1 MYLNDCQRTAF
12 YEGIG
17 LDTKEFDMHVIIEVS
32 TMSVFFNHYL
42 SVILIISSDIPQ
54 LKTENRYAQFG
65 FAFYICYNY

>member
-54 LKTENRYAQFG
+54 LKTENRYARFG

>member
-32 TMSVFFNHYL
+32 TMFVFFNHSL
-42 SVILIISSDIPQ
+42 SVVLIISSDIPV
-54 LKTENRYAQFG
+54 A
-65 FAFYICYNY
+65 